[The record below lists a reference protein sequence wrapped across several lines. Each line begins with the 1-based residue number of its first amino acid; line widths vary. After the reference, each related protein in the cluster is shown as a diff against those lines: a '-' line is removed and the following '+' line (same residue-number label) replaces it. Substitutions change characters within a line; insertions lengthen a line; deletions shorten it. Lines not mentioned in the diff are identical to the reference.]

1 MQSHSP
7 AICANPCDVYTP
19 RVRGTRIDTN
29 PFDDDESSYY
39 ALVNYKE
46 QHSLWPSFAE
56 VPADRRVGW
65 FAAKRTA
72 LRVWIT
78 SNRTGPIYGL
88 RVCARGWQRAGLG
101 QPLGVG
107 ELNGTC

>member
-1 MQSHSP
+1 M
-7 AICANPCDVYTP
+7 
-19 RVRGTRIDTN
+19 DTN

-46 QHSLWPSFAE
+46 HHSLWPSLPKFQLAG
-56 VPADRRVGW
+56 GW

-88 RVCARGWQRAGLG
+88 GVSAAF
-101 QPLGVG
+101 GVG
-107 ELNGTC
+107 ELHGTC

>member
-1 MQSHSP
+1 M
-7 AICANPCDVYTP
+7 
-19 RVRGTRIDTN
+19 DTN

-39 ALVNYKE
+39 VLVNYKE
-46 QHSLWPSFAE
+46 HTACGRASPKFQLAG
-56 VPADRRVGW
+56 GW

-78 SNRTGPIYGL
+78 SNGTAPIYGL

-101 QPLGVG
+101 KPFEVG
-107 ELNGTC
+107 ELHGTC

>member
-1 MQSHSP
+1 M
-7 AICANPCDVYTP
+7 
-19 RVRGTRIDTN
+19 DTN

-46 QHSLWPSFAE
+46 QHSLWPSLPKYQLAC
-56 VPADRRVGW
+56 GW

-78 SNRTGPIYGL
+78 SNRTGPIDGL

-101 QPLGVG
+101 KPFGVG
-107 ELNGTC
+107 ELHGTC

>member
-1 MQSHSP
+1 M
-7 AICANPCDVYTP
+7 
-19 RVRGTRIDTN
+19 DTN
-29 PFDDDESSYY
+29 PFDDDDESSYY

-56 VPADRRVGW
+56 VPAGWRVVCGEADAQRDR
-65 FAAKRTA
+65 
-72 LRVWIT
+72 IT

-88 RVCARGWQRAGLG
+88 SVCARGWQRAGLG
-101 QPLGVG
+101 KPFGVG

>member
-1 MQSHSP
+1 M
-7 AICANPCDVYTP
+7 
-19 RVRGTRIDTN
+19 DTN

-46 QHSLWPSFAE
+46 QHSLWLSFAE

-65 FAAKRTA
+65 FAANRAA

-78 SNRTGPIYGL
+78 SNGTAPICGL

-101 QPLGVG
+101 KPFGVG
-107 ELNGTC
+107 ELHGTC